1 MSSRVTLMFAAV
13 LMLVLLSPTRA
24 QGPPGGPRGP
34 GRPGGPGG
42 PGGPSLIMAAPIQKE
57 LGLTEKQK
65 SQLKKLDTTM
75 SQKRRQMFTRTRSR
89 QGNTDPEKM
98 RTSMDSL
105 RREQEEAISNILEP
119 KQKTRLG
126 EIELQREGIFAV
138 ARTDVAKKLK
148 LTSTQTD
155 QIKTIVDRM
164 RKDERAAM
172 PRPPEG
178 SQGPGSGFP
187 GGGPP
192 GENGFQGD
200 GPPGGGLAGEGGF
213 QGDGPP
219 GGGLAGEGGFQ
230 GGGPPGEAGFPGGGP
245 PGEAGFPG
253 GGPPGEAGFQGGG
266 PPGEVGFQGGGP
278 PGGGRPDFGND
289 ELRAQLETMRKQ
301 QEKIRATAT
310 KQISV
315 VLTAEQKTTFSK
327 MQGKPFDLS
336 SLRDGPSN
344 GPGNSTRATRST
356 GRIKAQT
363 KQRARRGAEPEP
375 GMEFQPGA
383 DDPQ

>member
-1 MSSRVTLMFAAV
+1 
-13 LMLVLLSPTRA
+13 
-24 QGPPGGPRGP
+24 
-34 GRPGGPGG
+34 
-42 PGGPSLIMAAPIQKE
+42 MAAPIQKE

-89 QGNTDPEKM
+89 QGDTDPEKM

-105 RREQEEAISNILEP
+105 RSEQAEAISKILEP

-155 QIKTIVDRM
+155 QIKTIVDQM
-164 RKDERAAM
+164 RQDERVAM

-178 SQGPGSGFP
+178 SQGPGSGPPGENGLQGGGPPSGGPPGEGGLQGGGPPGEGGFQGGGFQGGGPPGENGLQGGGPPGEGGFP

-192 GENGFQGD
+192 GENG
-200 GPPGGGLAGEGGF
+200 L
-213 QGDGPP
+213 
-219 GGGLAGEGGFQ
+219 
-230 GGGPPGEAGFPGGGP
+230 
-245 PGEAGFPG
+245 
-253 GGPPGEAGFQGGG
+253 
-266 PPGEVGFQGGGP
+266 QGGGP
-278 PGGGRPDFGND
+278 PGGGRPDFGSD
-289 ELRAQLETMRKQ
+289 EFHAQFEKMRKQ
-301 QEKIRATAT
+301 QEKIRTTAT
-310 KQISV
+310 KQISE
-315 VLTAEQKTTFSK
+315 VLTAEQKTSFSK

>member
-1 MSSRVTLMFAAV
+1 
-13 LMLVLLSPTRA
+13 
-24 QGPPGGPRGP
+24 
-34 GRPGGPGG
+34 
-42 PGGPSLIMAAPIQKE
+42 MAAPIQKE

-155 QIKTIVDRM
+155 KIKTIVDQM
-164 RKDERAAM
+164 RQDERAAM

-200 GPPGGGLAGEGGF
+200 GPPGGGL
-213 QGDGPP
+213 P
-219 GGGLAGEGGFQ
+219 GEGGFQ
-230 GGGPPGEAGFPGGGP
+230 GGGPPGEGD
-245 PGEAGFPG
+245 FPG

-266 PPGEVGFQGGGP
+266 PPGEAGFQGGGP
-278 PGGGRPDFGND
+278 PGRGRPDFGND
-289 ELRAQLETMRKQ
+289 ELRAQFETMRKQ

-310 KQISV
+310 KQISE
-315 VLTAEQKTTFSK
+315 VLTAEQKTFFSK

>member
-1 MSSRVTLMFAAV
+1 
-13 LMLVLLSPTRA
+13 
-24 QGPPGGPRGP
+24 
-34 GRPGGPGG
+34 
-42 PGGPSLIMAAPIQKE
+42 MAAPIQKE

-155 QIKTIVDRM
+155 QIKTIVDQM
-164 RKDERAAM
+164 RQDERAAM

-178 SQGPGSGFP
+178 SQGPGGGFP

-200 GPPGGGLAGEGGF
+200 SPPGGGL
-213 QGDGPP
+213 P
-219 GGGLAGEGGFQ
+219 GEGGFQ

-266 PPGEVGFQGGGP
+266 PPGEAGFQGGGPPGEAGFQGGGPPGKAGFQGGGPPGEVGFQGGGP

-289 ELRAQLETMRKQ
+289 ELRAQLKKMRKQ
-301 QEKIRATAT
+301 QEKLRATAT

>member
-1 MSSRVTLMFAAV
+1 MFSRVTLMFAACLV
-13 LMLVLLSPTRA
+13 LVVLLSPTRA
-24 QGPPGGPRGP
+24 QGPPGGPRG
-34 GRPGGPGG
+34 PGGPGG

-105 RREQEEAISNILEP
+105 RREQEEAVSKILEP

-155 QIKTIVDRM
+155 KIKTIVDQM
-164 RKDERAAM
+164 RQDERVAM

-178 SQGPGSGFP
+178 SQGPG
-187 GGGPP
+187 GGPP
-192 GENGFQGD
+192 GENGFQGG
-200 GPPGGGLAGEGGF
+200 GPPSGGPPGEGGF
-213 QGDGPP
+213 P
-219 GGGLAGEGGFQ
+219 GGGPPGEGGFQ
-230 GGGPPGEAGFPGGGP
+230 GGGPPGEGGFPGGGP
-245 PGEAGFPG
+245 PGEGGFQGGGPPGGGPPGEGGFPG
-253 GGPPGEAGFQGGG
+253 GGPPGENGL
-266 PPGEVGFQGGGP
+266 QGGGP
-278 PGGGRPDFGND
+278 PGGGRPDFGSD
-289 ELRAQLETMRKQ
+289 EFRAQFDKMRKQ
-301 QEKIRATAT
+301 QEKIRTTAT
-310 KQISV
+310 KQITE
-315 VLTAEQKTTFSK
+315 VLTAEQKTSFNK

-344 GPGNSTRATRST
+344 GPRNSTRATRSA
-356 GRIKAQT
+356 GRTKAQT

-383 DDPQ
+383 DEPQ

>member
-1 MSSRVTLMFAAV
+1 
-13 LMLVLLSPTRA
+13 
-24 QGPPGGPRGP
+24 
-34 GRPGGPGG
+34 
-42 PGGPSLIMAAPIQKE
+42 MAAPIQKE

-126 EIELQREGIFAV
+126 EIDLQREGIFAV

-155 QIKTIVDRM
+155 QIKTIVDQM

-178 SQGPGSGFP
+178 SQGL

-192 GENGFQGD
+192 GENGFQGG
-200 GPPGGGLAGEGGF
+200 GPPGGG
-213 QGDGPP
+213 PP
-219 GGGLAGEGGFQ
+219 GEGGFQ
-230 GGGPPGEAGFPGGGP
+230 GGGPPGEG
-245 PGEAGFPG
+245 
-253 GGPPGEAGFQGGG
+253 GFQGGG
-266 PPGEVGFQGGGP
+266 PPGGGPPGEGGFQGGGP
-278 PGGGRPDFGND
+278 PGGGRPAGNGFQGGGPPGEGGFQGGGPPGGGND
-289 ELRAQLETMRKQ
+289 EFRAQFEKMRKQ
-301 QEKIRATAT
+301 MEKIRATAT
-310 KQISV
+310 KQISE
-315 VLTAEQKTTFSK
+315 VLTAEQKTSFSK
-327 MQGKPFDLS
+327 MQGKAFDLS
-336 SLRDGPSN
+336 SLRDGPGN
-344 GPGNSTRATRST
+344 GPGNSTRATRSA
-356 GRIKAQT
+356 GRTKAQT
-363 KQRARRGAEPEP
+363 KQRARRGAQSEP
-375 GMEFQPGA
+375 GMELQPGA

>member
-1 MSSRVTLMFAAV
+1 
-13 LMLVLLSPTRA
+13 
-24 QGPPGGPRGP
+24 
-34 GRPGGPGG
+34 
-42 PGGPSLIMAAPIQKE
+42 MAAPVQKE

-75 SQKRRQMFTRTRSR
+75 SQKRRQMFTRSR
-89 QGNTDPEKM
+89 QRNTDPEKM

-155 QIKTIVDRM
+155 QIKTIVDQM
-164 RKDERAAM
+164 RQAERAAM

-192 GENGFQGD
+192 GENGLQG
-200 GPPGGGLAGEGGF
+200 GSPPGGG
-213 QGDGPP
+213 PP
-219 GGGLAGEGGFQ
+219 GEGGFQ
-230 GGGPPGEAGFPGGGP
+230 GGGPPGEG
-245 PGEAGFPG
+245 
-253 GGPPGEAGFQGGG
+253 
-266 PPGEVGFQGGGP
+266 GFQGGGP

-289 ELRAQLETMRKQ
+289 EFRAQFEKMRKQ

-310 KQISV
+310 KQISD
-315 VLTAEQKTTFSK
+315 VLTAEQKTSFSN
-327 MQGKPFDLS
+327 MQGEPFDLS
-336 SLRDGPSN
+336 SLRDGPGN

-356 GRIKAQT
+356 GRTKAQT

-375 GMEFQPGA
+375 GMEFQTGA
-383 DDPQ
+383 D